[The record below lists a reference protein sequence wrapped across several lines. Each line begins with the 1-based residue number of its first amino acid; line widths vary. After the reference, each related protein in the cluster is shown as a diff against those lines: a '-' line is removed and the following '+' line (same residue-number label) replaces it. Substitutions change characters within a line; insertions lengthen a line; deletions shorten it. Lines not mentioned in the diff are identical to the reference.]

1 MRCWCSLWNCSSAL
15 IPSAHSCGQP
25 SIAGRIDKSCRS
37 PVLLILPCPQEGK
50 DFRPMWSCSLDLWL
64 KHYCNL
70 PLRQSKPGS
79 LLTDPLSWIAAK
91 QHLITYIKWIL
102 LEQPNWEKSNRLEK
116 GGIDVL
122 GCMITLRGKLDRE
135 KQREI
140 EEIERHDQSWLQQC
154 EGDHGAW
161 L

>member
-1 MRCWCSLWNCSSAL
+1 MRCSCSLWNCSSAL

-25 SIAGRIDKSCRS
+25 SIAGRIDKSCHS
-37 PVLLILPCPQEGK
+37 PVLLILSCPQEGK

-64 KHYCNL
+64 KHCCNL

-122 GCMITLRGKLDRE
+122 GCMITLREKLDRE

-140 EEIERHDQSWLQQC
+140 EEIEGH
-154 EGDHGAW
+154 H
-161 L
+161 